1 MRYGLY
7 LDTFRNNY
15 WDSNFNVLIKP
26 VLSLFASKVGNKQF
40 RHLLIDKK

>member
-1 MRYGLY
+1 MY
-7 LDTFRNNY
+7 LDRFRKVN

-26 VLSLFASKVGNKQF
+26 ALSLFSGISGNKKY